1 MMNISTRALATCTP
15 AATTFLS
22 PAFSLR
28 PLLLQRRYASQ
39 TGLGTTSQGPK
50 RKTVT
55 PFNDDGHVP
64 WSELSGTEK
73 AARATQQ
80 TFNLGLIL
88 VGTVLTGGVAYYLYT
103 DVFSPD
109 SKTAYFNRVVDR
121 IKKDPKCLDVLGDGK
136 KITAHGEETYS
147 KWRRSRPIS
156 STNTTDAKGNDHL
169 VMSFYV
175 EGPRNRGRVY
185 LHMIRP
191 AGHSDYDYKYLYL
204 DVSGQQRIWLEN
216 ADTDPKNPNR
226 AKVKFLG
233 INWG

>member
-1 MMNISTRALATCTP
+1 MVIDLHIHDSAVGGQRELSTSSCAAAQLLLSELYSRFDHHTTPHVSLRLRTSIRRSSHRIRPWYDGWCRTAMMNIPTRALATCTP

-88 VGTVLTGGVAYYLYT
+88 VGTVLTVRL
-103 DVFSPD
+103 
-109 SKTAYFNRVVDR
+109 
-121 IKKDPKCLDVLGDGK
+121 
-136 KITAHGEETYS
+136 
-147 KWRRSRPIS
+147 
-156 STNTTDAKGNDHL
+156 
-169 VMSFYV
+169 
-175 EGPRNRGRVY
+175 
-185 LHMIRP
+185 
-191 AGHSDYDYKYLYL
+191 
-204 DVSGQQRIWLEN
+204 
-216 ADTDPKNPNR
+216 
-226 AKVKFLG
+226 
-233 INWG
+233 